1 MVKVLCAR
9 AVAPYFPRVTETES
23 GTGPEATILVV
34 DDHEPNRFA
43 VGSVLRRAGY
53 GVVEAASGPE
63 ALRVLHRSDP
73 VPEMAIIDVRLP
85 EVSGFELARQ
95 MAADPKLPRI
105 PVVHVSAEAND
116 TRDRVQGLEAGGS
129 AYLASPVAP
138 EELLATVSM
147 VLLAAREARVAR
159 DERRFAFE
167 LQHAFLPPPRKLAAL
182 EGVELAVGYVP
193 AMDRSE
199 LGGDF
204 YAAFAVERG
213 VLLAVGD
220 VAGHSL
226 AAATVMVELRHVL
239 RAYALE
245 GHEPH
250 HILQLM
256 DRLLAH
262 FHPEITATMCLAVLD
277 PLTGA
282 MDIANAG
289 HLPPL
294 VVSPGG
300 QAEYLP
306 VHGPLLGL
314 NLDHKPATVARLEPG
329 QVLLMVTDGLIERPR
344 VDLADSLEDLR
355 ERTTHTACAPDTLRD
370 ALLQHYSR
378 DTDDDIALLAVR
390 RRPAASP

>member
-1 MVKVLCAR
+1 M
-9 AVAPYFPRVTETES
+9 
-23 GTGPEATILVV
+23 ILVV

-43 VGSVLRRAGY
+43 LGSVLRRAGHQ
-53 GVVEAASGPE
+53 VLEAASGRE
-63 ALRVLHRSDP
+63 ALEVLHGADP
-73 VPEMAIIDVRLP
+73 LPDIAIVDVRLP
-85 EVSGFELARQ
+85 GVSGFELARQ
-95 MAADPKLPRI
+95 IRADPGLPRI
-105 PVVHVSAEAND
+105 PVIHVSAEAND
-116 TRDRVQGLEAGGS
+116 PGDRIRGLGAGAM

-138 EELLATVSM
+138 EELLATVDR
-147 VLLAAREARVAR
+147 VLLAESEAKAGR
-159 DERRFAFE
+159 DERRFASD
-167 LQHAFLPPPRKLAAL
+167 LQHAFLPRAEKLAAL
-182 EGVELAVGYVP
+182 KGVDLAVGYVP
-193 AMDRSE
+193 AMERAQ

-250 HILQLM
+250 HILRLM
-256 DRLLAH
+256 DRLLVH
-262 FHPEITATMCLAVLD
+262 FHPGVTATMCLVVLD
-277 PLTGA
+277 ARSGA

-294 VVSPGG
+294 IVSPDGP
-300 QAEYLP
+300 AHYLP
-306 VHGPLLGL
+306 SRGPLLGL
-314 NLDHKPATVARLEPG
+314 NLPHQPAAQARLEHG

-344 VDLADSLEDLR
+344 VDLAVSLEDLR
-355 ERTTHTACAPDTLRD
+355 QRVTYAPCAPTSLRD

-378 DTDDDIALLAVR
+378 HTEDDIALLAVR
-390 RRPAASP
+390 REPAEAT